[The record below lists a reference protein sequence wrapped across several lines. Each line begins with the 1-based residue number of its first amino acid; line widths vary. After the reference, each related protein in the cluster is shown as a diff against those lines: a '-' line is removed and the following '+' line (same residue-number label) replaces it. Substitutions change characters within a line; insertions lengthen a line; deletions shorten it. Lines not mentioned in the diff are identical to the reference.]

1 MKYSVLI
8 IDDSDEDRYLL
19 KRFLKKTEL
28 DVIIAEARNGEEAL
42 DFLTSFS
49 EKYAETHPDIDS
61 PLIAF
66 LDVNM
71 PIMNGWEFLEE
82 FHSRLSDIQIKP
94 TVVVM
99 YSTSDLREDI
109 DRGNAYEFVKTYLI
123 KGEYT
128 PEKLKETLVLCQQ
141 EGSAASDG

>member
-1 MKYSVLI
+1 
-8 IDDSDEDRYLL
+8 
-19 KRFLKKTEL
+19 
-28 DVIIAEARNGEEAL
+28 
-42 DFLTSFS
+42 
-49 EKYAETHPDIDS
+49 
-61 PLIAF
+61 
-66 LDVNM
+66 M